1 MSGLIKKYLPYALI
15 IFAVFLIVPIF
26 FANKTMENFFGI
38 ALYFIFLVTT
48 VACSA
53 IYCSK
58 HGLDFLFALI
68 APIAFLFTMII
79 YCGGFSNI
87 TNIILLGVYLV
98 AGIFGLF
105 LGDLAFGDERHK
117 KEQRERREAEEILLE
132 AKRRDE
138 HERERMADVKKEPQ
152 RNERKQRANHKTPQ
166 KRSAQHTGH
175 QRYSQRTNQNRS
187 TKKQS
192 PRPNDDDDFD
202 YDKYLADIDRKTK
215 LDNEIDDILKN
226 RE

>member
-68 APIAFLFTMII
+68 TPAIYIPIMFI
-79 YCGGFSNI
+79 YYGGFNLP
-87 TNIILLGVYLV
+87 NIILLFVYL
-98 AGIFGLF
+98 ASGIFGLF
-105 LGDLAFGDERHK
+105 LGDLLLGDKRKQQE
-117 KEQRERREAEEILLE
+117 EAEKAEAEKLMLK

-138 HERERMADVKKEPQ
+138 AVRERRAKKDSP
-152 RNERKQRANHKTPQ
+152 
-166 KRSAQHTGH
+166 
-175 QRYSQRTNQNRS
+175 S
-187 TKKQS
+187 TS
-192 PRPNDDDDFD
+192 YNDDDDFD
-202 YDKYLADIDRKTK
+202 YNKYLSDIDR
-215 LDNEIDDILKN
+215 DYSDSIESEIDDILSEYGS
-226 RE
+226 R

>member
-26 FANKTMENFFGI
+26 FFFFSMENFFGI

-117 KEQRERREAEEILLE
+117 KEQQERREAGIQWSGNL
-132 AKRRDE
+132 
-138 HERERMADVKKEPQ
+138 
-152 RNERKQRANHKTPQ
+152 
-166 KRSAQHTGH
+166 
-175 QRYSQRTNQNRS
+175 
-187 TKKQS
+187 
-192 PRPNDDDDFD
+192 
-202 YDKYLADIDRKTK
+202 
-215 LDNEIDDILKN
+215 
-226 RE
+226 

>member
-15 IFAVFLIVPIF
+15 IFAVFLFVPIF

-117 KEQRERREAEEILLE
+117 KEQQERREAEEILLE

-138 HERERMADVKKEPQ
+138 HERQRMADETKSQ
-152 RNERKQRANHKTPQ
+152 RSERKPRANQRTPQ
-166 KRSAQHTGH
+166 KRAQQTANR
-175 QRYSQRTNQNRS
+175 QRHNQRASQNHG

-192 PRPNDDDDFD
+192 PPCPRDDDDFD
-202 YDKYLADIDRKTK
+202 YDKYLADIDRRSQ
-215 LDNEIDDILKN
+215 LDEEIDDILKN

>member
-105 LGDLAFGDERHK
+105 LGDLALETKGTKRNSRKDEKPK
-117 KEQRERREAEEILLE
+117 KFCLRQSVATNTKESAWQTKQSRSAANASLAQTKERRRSALSRPRIANAITSAQAKTTAQKNNHRRALGTTMILITINILPTLT
-132 AKRRDE
+132 AG
-138 HERERMADVKKEPQ
+138 V
-152 RNERKQRANHKTPQ
+152 NWT
-166 KRSAQHTGH
+166 KRSTI
-175 QRYSQRTNQNRS
+175 
-187 TKKQS
+187 
-192 PRPNDDDDFD
+192 F
-202 YDKYLADIDRKTK
+202 
-215 LDNEIDDILKN
+215 
-226 RE
+226 

>member
-117 KEQRERREAEEILLE
+117 KEQQERREAEEILLE

-138 HERERMADVKKEPQ
+138 HERERMADETKSQ
-152 RNERKQRANHKTPQ
+152 RNERKPRANQRTPQ
-166 KRSAQHTGH
+166 KRAQQTVNR
-175 QRYSQRTNQNRS
+175 QRHNQRANQNHN

-192 PRPNDDDDFD
+192 PPRPRDDDDFD
-202 YDKYLADIDRKTK
+202 YDKYLADIDRRSQ
-215 LDNEIDDILKN
+215 LDEEIDDILKN